1 MGKVKLALVGCGF
14 ISDVHEKA
22 FRELQDKIEVVACC
36 DIVIERAQKMAEF
49 LDCPL
54 AVEDYSCLLY
64 TSRCV

>member
-14 ISDVHEKA
+14 ISTFTKKRFVSCRIK
-22 FRELQDKIEVVACC
+22 LVVACY

-54 AVEDYSCLLY
+54 AVEDYRS
-64 TSRCV
+64 